1 MTDVVVLGWDGLDLE
16 LVEQFGLGEAFGSYR
31 TTIDTHVN
39 PIVDEPHT
47 LELWPSMITGLPP
60 DEHGVV
66 AVTES
71 EGVEWGNPV
80 LDVASTVGNQVLPHE
95 IMIYLGAKVREL
107 GAGPDITKASY
118 YRERDIETVF
128 ESCGGHA
135 ISIPNYQTDADRAHG
150 LDAHRDRLWQALDVS
165 YAGEGTTPGVA
176 VPQIYDELGA
186 AVGRRLGHTL
196 MAIDG
201 GEPLVWTWFGL
212 LDSVGHMEPAVG
224 DQLVADWYR
233 TAAQITRQVRAQ
245 APADTAVLAVS
256 DHGIQEG
263 EHTHYATLC
272 ADDPTPVE
280 EIGHV
285 FGIADWLRSQ
295 EFERGATERQISDAG
310 RETVRETLADMGYI
324 ES

>member
-16 LVEQFGLGEAFGSYR
+16 LVEQYGLGDAFGNHR
-31 TTIDTHVN
+31 RAIDTHVN
-39 PIVDEPHT
+39 PVIDEPHT
-47 LELWPSMITGLPP
+47 LEVWPSMITGLPP
-60 DEHGVV
+60 EEHGIV

-95 IMIYLGAKVREL
+95 IMVYLGAKVREL
-107 GAGPDITKASY
+107 GAGPDITEMAY
-118 YRERDIETVF
+118 YREQNIETVF
-128 ESCGGHA
+128 DACGGRA
-135 ISIPNYQTDADRAHG
+135 ISIPNYQTDADREHG
-150 LDAHRDRLWQALDVS
+150 LDAHRDDLWQALDCTHI
-165 YAGEGTTPGVA
+165 GEGKAPGVA
-176 VPQIYDELGA
+176 LSRTYGLLGE
-186 AVGRRLGHTL
+186 AVGRRLGHTIR
-196 MAIDG
+196 AIDG

-212 LDSVGHMEPAVG
+212 LDSAGHMQPAVG

-245 APADTAVLAVS
+245 APADTTVLAVS

-272 ADDPTPVE
+272 ADDPAPVE
-280 EIGHV
+280 NVEHV
-285 FGIADWLRSQ
+285 FDLADWLRSQ

-310 RETVRETLADMGYI
+310 RERVRETLADMGYI